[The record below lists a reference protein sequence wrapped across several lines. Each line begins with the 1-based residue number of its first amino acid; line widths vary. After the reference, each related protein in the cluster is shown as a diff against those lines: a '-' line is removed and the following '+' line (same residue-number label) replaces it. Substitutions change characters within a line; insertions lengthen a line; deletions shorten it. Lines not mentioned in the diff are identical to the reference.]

1 MADNWQVVRLRLG
14 SEKQIRVLR
23 LRLEQTSETNATL
36 LVKPIRV
43 DKRRRKPDNAEIK
56 GD

>member
-14 SEKQIRVLR
+14 SEKQIRGLR

>member
-1 MADNWQVVRLRLG
+1 MADNWQAVRLRLG
-14 SEKQIRVLR
+14 SEKQIQGLR
-23 LRLEQTSETNATL
+23 ILLKQTSKTHATV

-43 DKRRRKPDNAEIK
+43 DRRRPKPDNAGK